1 MLKYRIGDTY
11 HRGDKMAKLGPYI
24 REIDIRNVSGSQE
37 NLLGVSVSKE
47 FIPSIANTIG
57 TDWKKYKKI
66 RKGQFCYIP
75 DTSRRGDKIGIALL
89 EDYDEALVSQAYTV
103 FETDKR
109 ALIPEYLLLWFKR
122 EEFDR
127 YARFMSHG
135 SVREIFT
142 WEKFCEID
150 LPIPS
155 LEKQKEIVKQYYD
168 IKTAIE
174 NKEAINNNLLEQA
187 HQIVNNANIADKIN
201 LRDVPGLIEISSGV
215 KKYSGYKKYYA
226 TGDVEPFRFLK
237 TFELVEYSNRPSR
250 ANMTPISNSIWFAKM
265 QFTKKVLF
273 FDVANEQIILS
284 TGFMGIQTNQNNFY
298 YLVNFIS
305 TKEFEDQ
312 KDKYAT
318 GTTQIAINSSA
329 LDKIQIPYDD
339 KVTIL
344 NQQLEPIYM
353 MIANNESEIAKLND
367 LQNIIV
373 SKLAQQ

>member
-174 NKEAINNNLLEQA
+174 NKEAINNNLL
-187 HQIVNNANIADKIN
+187 
-201 LRDVPGLIEISSGV
+201 LRYSS
-215 KKYSGYKKYYA
+215 
-226 TGDVEPFRFLK
+226 
-237 TFELVEYSNRPSR
+237 
-250 ANMTPISNSIWFAKM
+250 
-265 QFTKKVLF
+265 
-273 FDVANEQIILS
+273 
-284 TGFMGIQTNQNNFY
+284 
-298 YLVNFIS
+298 
-305 TKEFEDQ
+305 
-312 KDKYAT
+312 
-318 GTTQIAINSSA
+318 
-329 LDKIQIPYDD
+329 
-339 KVTIL
+339 
-344 NQQLEPIYM
+344 
-353 MIANNESEIAKLND
+353 
-367 LQNIIV
+367 
-373 SKLAQQ
+373 

>member
-1 MLKYRIGDTY
+1 MALLKDLIV
-11 HRGDKMAKLGPYI
+11 
-24 REIDIRNVSGSQE
+24 EITKRNNEGKE
-37 NLLGVSVSKE
+37 LPLLGVNKDKE
-47 FIPSIANTIG
+47 FMPSVANVIG
-57 TDWKKYKKI
+57 TDLSNYKIVKK
-66 RKGQFCYIP
+66 RQFATNLMHVDRDELVP
-75 DTSRRGDKIGIALL
+75 VSML
-89 EDYDEALVSQAYTV
+89 EDYDEALISPAYNV
-103 FETDKR
+103 FQVKDEKIV
-109 ALIPEYLLLWFKR
+109 IPEYLLLCFKR
-122 EEFDR
+122 SEFDR
-127 YARFMSHG
+127 CAWFYSG
-135 SVREIFT
+135 SSIRGNLDYK
-142 WEKFCEID
+142 KFLEID
-150 LPIPS
+150 IPLPDID
-155 LEKQKEIVKQYYD
+155 KQKKIIDDYKAIQKEIR
-168 IKTAIE
+168 I
-174 NKEAINNNLLEQA
+174 KEAINNNLLEQA

-265 QFTKKVLF
+265 QFTKKVIF

-339 KVTIL
+339 KVTLL
-344 NQQLEPIYM
+344 NQQLEPIYK

>member
-1 MLKYRIGDTY
+1 
-11 HRGDKMAKLGPYI
+11 MAKLGPYI

-103 FETDKR
+103 FEIDKR

-265 QFTKKVLF
+265 QFTKKVIF

-339 KVTIL
+339 KVTLL
-344 NQQLEPIYM
+344 NQQLEPIYK

>member
-1 MLKYRIGDTY
+1 
-11 HRGDKMAKLGPYI
+11 MAKLGPYI

-174 NKEAINNNLLEQA
+174 NKEAINNNLFEQA
-187 HQIVNNANIADKIN
+187 KLLFKNFYDDPTVFDESMITLKDFCKQ
-201 LRDVPGLIEISSGV
+201 ISSG
-215 KKYSGYKKYYA
+215 G
-226 TGDVEPFRFLK
+226 T
-237 TFELVEYSNRPSR
+237 PSR
-250 ANMTPISNSIWFAKM
+250 DNAEYWNSNDYNWLKNGEIKNNII
-265 QFTKKVLF
+265 
-273 FDVANEQIILS
+273 FDTEE
-284 TGFMGIQTNQNNFY
+284 Y
-298 YLVNFIS
+298 IS
-305 TKEFEDQ
+305 TK
-312 KDKYAT
+312 
-318 GTTQIAINSSA
+318 GLSNSSA
-329 LDKIQIPYDD
+329 KLISENSVSMAMYCVSDIQVSFNCIPLTTNQA
-339 KVTIL
+339 VL
-344 NQQLEPIYM
+344 NFQADSFLKSCIIYYLL
-353 MIANNESEIAKLND
+353 ATFGND
-367 LQNIIV
+367 LTTKANG
-373 SKLAQQ
+373 SAQQNLSKDTIQAYQFKTPILENTFFEYLVANMNERMNISKEINSLNYLKLTLIEATSKQ

>member
-1 MLKYRIGDTY
+1 
-11 HRGDKMAKLGPYI
+11 MAKLGPYI

-174 NKEAINNNLLEQA
+174 NKEAINNNLFQSGKTFIRVLMDKHPDLFDGTITLE
-187 HQIVNNANIADKIN
+187 HFCSK
-201 LRDVPGLIEISSGV
+201 ISSGGTPNREI
-215 KKYSGYKKYYA
+215 YSYYDNG
-226 TGDVEPFRFLK
+226 TIPWLK
-237 TFELVEYSNRPSR
+237 NGEIKN
-250 ANMTPISNSIWFAKM
+250 N
-265 QFTKKVLF
+265 
-273 FDVANEQIILS
+273 IIL
-284 TGFMGIQTNQNNFY
+284 
-298 YLVNFIS
+298 
-305 TKEFEDQ
+305 
-312 KDKYAT
+312 AT
-318 GTTQIAINSSA
+318 EEYITQEAVSNSSA
-329 LDKIQIPYDD
+329 KFINQNSVSMAMYCVSDIQVSYNVIPITTNQAVLNFQTYTIRHSCFLYYLLAAYGNELTTKAFGSAQQNLSKDTIKVYSFLNPLIDKPEFDYFVSNI
-339 KVTIL
+339 
-344 NQQLEPIYM
+344 
-353 MIANNESEIAKLND
+353 NNRIS
-367 LQNIIV
+367 V
-373 SKLAQQ
+373 SKEINTLIELQKTIISSMVQQ

>member
-122 EEFDR
+122 DEFDR

-142 WEKFCEID
+142 WEKFYEID

-168 IKTAIE
+168 IKIAIE
-174 NKEAINNNLLEQA
+174 NKEAINNNLL
-187 HQIVNNANIADKIN
+187 
-201 LRDVPGLIEISSGV
+201 LC
-215 KKYSGYKKYYA
+215 Y
-226 TGDVEPFRFLK
+226 
-237 TFELVEYSNRPSR
+237 
-250 ANMTPISNSIWFAKM
+250 
-265 QFTKKVLF
+265 
-273 FDVANEQIILS
+273 
-284 TGFMGIQTNQNNFY
+284 
-298 YLVNFIS
+298 
-305 TKEFEDQ
+305 
-312 KDKYAT
+312 
-318 GTTQIAINSSA
+318 
-329 LDKIQIPYDD
+329 
-339 KVTIL
+339 
-344 NQQLEPIYM
+344 
-353 MIANNESEIAKLND
+353 
-367 LQNIIV
+367 
-373 SKLAQQ
+373 

>member
-1 MLKYRIGDTY
+1 
-11 HRGDKMAKLGPYI
+11 MAKLGPYI

-174 NKEAINNNLLEQA
+174 NKEAINNNLTEQINQIYLEKIIKPSKEKKLLIDFLEFKRGIEPGSDA
-187 HQIVNNANIADKIN
+187 YEFDKTENNIEFFRVQDIESIHSNVFIDKNAAKNKIATIDDILVSFDGSIGKI
-201 LRDVPGLIEISSGV
+201 GFGFCGAYSSG
-215 KKYSGYKKYYA
+215 
-226 TGDVEPFRFLK
+226 
-237 TFELVEYSNRPSR
+237 
-250 ANMTPISNSIWFAKM
+250 M
-265 QFTKKVLF
+265 
-273 FDVANEQIILS
+273 QIIKSKKGFIDNGFIFAIFNSTEIQNDLS
-284 TGFMGIQTNQNNFY
+284 KS
-298 YLVNFIS
+298 V
-305 TKEFEDQ
+305 
-312 KDKYAT
+312 
-318 GTTQIAINSSA
+318 GTTIAHAGKYIKNLS
-329 LDKIQIPYDD
+329 IPYDESD
-339 KVTIL
+339 IKLANSIINPLYLTIL
-344 NQQLEPIYM
+344 NNKLEIDKLKSLQILILTTISQQ
-353 MIANNESEIAKLND
+353 
-367 LQNIIV
+367 
-373 SKLAQQ
+373 